1 MARIVEQD
9 VEDACIDWLME
20 LGYDYVYGPDLSPDG
35 EQPERKDYKD
45 VILVDRLHDALIR
58 INDLPQEA
66 IDAALKKIIY
76 PDTPNLLDNNH
87 NFHKMLTDGINVEYE
102 VNGEIKYDIVWP
114 IDFNAKKIEK
124 NNEFLVVNQFTVI
137 EKSNRKPDVILFVN
151 GIPLVIIEL
160 KNPRDPN
167 ATLWKAFNQV
177 QSTYKDEIP
186 NMFTHNEIIVI
197 SDGTDAKIGTTT
209 TDWSRFAPWKT
220 IDGEN
225 IVSESEPKL
234 KVVIQGMF
242 EKNKLLD
249 IIRNFIVFE
258 LDGTEIIKK
267 LANYHQ
273 VRATNKAIQHTI
285 RASSSKGDQ
294 KIGVIWH
301 ATGSG
306 KSLTMATMAGKI
318 IQNPSMNN
326 PTIVIVTDRNDLDD
340 QLFGT
345 FYRSREILRQEPEQA
360 TKRSHLRELL
370 RVQSG
375 GVVFTTVQKFVPDKG
390 ENAPLLSDRRN
401 IVVIADEAHR
411 SQYDVIDGFAR
422 HVRDSLPNAS
432 FVGFTATPLESNDK
446 NTKTIFGEYIDIY
459 DMVQS
464 IEDGF
469 TVPIYY
475 EPRHSKFNIDP
486 KMLQEI
492 DPTFNKIT
500 ENSEEEERKKLKTK
514 WAKLEAIVGSQ
525 ANIDQV
531 AKDIVDHF
539 ENRISTFRG
548 KGLIVCMSRKICAN
562 LYDAITKLRKE
573 WHNDDDTKGI
583 LKVVITGKASD
594 PKNFQQHIRSKTNR
608 KHIEKRL
615 KDDND
620 ELKLVIVRDMWLAG
634 FDVPFLHT
642 MYIAKPMQTH
652 SLIQAISRVNRVHKN
667 KPGGL
672 IVDYISIAHEMKNA
686 IKQYT
691 KDQKEDTLVL
701 IDEAV
706 LVFKRKY
713 QIIKDMLIG
722 FEYSKYFTG
731 KSTEQLEV
739 LAGAMAHII
748 DQKDGKKQFKKNAND
763 LMKSAKL
770 CGAHEEIITVR
781 NDIIFFDTLQQNL
794 SKNTGAGVTYS
805 EEIDLAVGELVTK
818 SMESLG
824 VEDLLK
830 ASGIVKTPEI
840 SILSDEFLQDVKS
853 SKKKNLAIE
862 LLSKLVSDEIK
873 SRRKKNVAHAFTLLE
888 KLQKTLQNYEKRTV
902 DSVTIITELISI
914 SKEIRDAKKRG
925 EKLKLTEEE
934 LAFYDA
940 LEISDSTVK
949 VLGDEVLTS
958 IAKELVEKIR
968 KSKTI
973 DWPLRETGRAKI
985 MASVKR
991 VLNKH
996 GYPLPKKDS
1005 TTQTILD
1012 QASQMFA

>member
-1 MARIVEQD
+1 MKRIVEQD
-9 VEDACIDWLME
+9 VEDACIDWLEE
-20 LGYDYVYGPDLSPDG
+20 LGYEYVYGPEISPDG
-35 EQPERKDYKD
+35 EHPERKDYRD
-45 VILVDRLHDALIR
+45 VVLVDRLRNALHI
-58 INDLPQEA
+58 INDLPDEA
-66 IDAALKKIIY
+66 IEEAIKKIVS

-87 NFHKMLTDGINVEYE
+87 NFHEMLANGINVEYV
-102 VNGEIKYDIVWP
+102 VNGEIKYDLVWL
-114 IDFNAKKIEK
+114 IDFDPKKIEK
-124 NNEFLVVNQFTVI
+124 NNEFLVVNQFTVV
-137 EKSNRKPDVILFVN
+137 EKANRRPDVILFVN
-151 GIPLVIIEL
+151 GIPVVIIEL

-167 ATLWKAFNQV
+167 ATLWKAYNQV

-186 NMFTHNEIIVI
+186 SMFVHNEIIVI

-209 TDWSRFAPWKT
+209 TPWSRFAPWKT

-225 IVSESEPKL
+225 TAPESEPKL
-234 KVVIQGMF
+234 KVIIKGMF
-242 EKNKLLD
+242 EKKRLLD
-249 IIRNFIVFE
+249 ILRNFIVIE
-258 LDGTEIIKK
+258 IGGPKIIKK

-285 RASSSKGDQ
+285 RASSPEGNK

-318 IQNPSMNN
+318 IQASFMRN
-326 PTIVIVTDRNDLDD
+326 PTIVAITDRNDLDD

-345 FYRSREILRQEPEQA
+345 FFRSREILHQEPEHA
-360 TKRSHLRELL
+360 KNRNDMRELL
-370 RVQSG
+370 KVQSG
-375 GVVFTTVQKFVPDKG
+375 GVIFTTVQKFVPEKG
-390 ENAPLLSDRRN
+390 EDAPLLSDRHN

-422 HVRDSLPNAS
+422 HVRDSLPNSS
-432 FVGFTATPLESNDK
+432 FIGFTATPIESNDK
-446 NTKTIFGEYIDIY
+446 NTKSIFGDYIDVY

-469 TVPIYY
+469 TVPINY
-475 EPRHSKFNIDP
+475 EPRHSKLSIDP
-486 KMLQEI
+486 AMLQQI

-525 ANIDQV
+525 ANIDQL
-531 AKDIVDHF
+531 AQDIVEHF
-539 ENRISTFRG
+539 ENRTTTFRG
-548 KGLIVCMSRKICAN
+548 KGLIVCMSRKICAD
-562 LYDAITKLRKE
+562 LYDAIIKLKKE
-573 WHNDDDTKGI
+573 WHGDKDNEGI
-583 LKVVITGKASD
+583 LKVVMTGSASD
-594 PKNFQQHIRSKTNR
+594 PKNFQPHIRSKTKR
-608 KHIEKRL
+608 KIIENRL
-615 KDDND
+615 KDDDD

-652 SLIQAISRVNRVHKN
+652 SLIQAISRVNRVHEN

-672 IVDYISIAHEMKNA
+672 IVDYISIAHEMKKA
-686 IKQYT
+686 INQYT

-706 LVFKRKY
+706 LIFKRKY
-713 QIIKDMLIG
+713 QMIKDMLIG
-722 FEYSKYFTG
+722 FEYSKFFTG

-739 LAGAMAHII
+739 LAGAMSHII
-748 DQKDGKKQFKKNAND
+748 DQKDGKKRFKKSSND

-770 CGAHEEIITVR
+770 CGAHEEIIAVR
-781 NDIIFFDTLQQNL
+781 DEIIFFDTIQQNL

-830 ASGIVKTPEI
+830 ASGIVKSPEI

-873 SRRKKNVAHAFTLLE
+873 VRRKKNVAHAFTLLE

-902 DSVTIITELISI
+902 DAVTIITELIEI
-914 SKEIRDAKKRG
+914 SKEIRNAKKRG

-940 LEISDSTVK
+940 LEINDSAVK
-949 VLGDEVLTS
+949 VLGDNVLTN
-958 IAKELVEKIR
+958 IAKELVETIR

-996 GYPLPKKDS
+996 GYPVPKKDS

-1012 QASQMFA
+1012 QASQLFA